1 MYSLSFK
8 PYMHSTITVGAMA
21 VFLTFSDLLGKR
33 QIACGHIHS
42 LDIVIVATSWYLK
55 EPAHLADW
63 IFILVTIDHHIFY
76 ACPHFLSVSERKSRN
91 NSTSIC
97 NRLFSYLYSCN
108 VFAGF
113 LPRRFGT
120 ISLCAVNP
128 HQLCIAHL
136 LIPYSLLNEF
146 TDCPFLYFSRIFS
159 LIPSGYFFIPIFPDI
174 KTPPMVVL

>member
-1 MYSLSFK
+1 
-8 PYMHSTITVGAMA
+8 MHSAIAVGVVAMLLA
-21 VFLTFSDLLGKR
+21 LPDLLGKR
-33 QIACGHIHS
+33 QISCWHIHS
-42 LDIVIVATSWYLK
+42 LDIVIVATSRYFK
-55 EPAHLADW
+55 EPAHLTNW
-63 IFILVTIDHHIFY
+63 IIIFVTVDHHIFY

-113 LPRRFGT
+113 LPRRFGA

-146 TDCPFLYFSRIFS
+146 TDCPFLYFLRIFS
-159 LIPSGYFFIPIFPDI
+159 LIPSGYFFIPIFPDT